1 MTGVHLHQWQI
12 DFILQNEG
20 KMKQK
25 EIAAQLNV
33 TPACVCKVLKRSNTT
48 DEYFNIDQFKKY
60 YAA

>member
-1 MTGVHLHQWQI
+1 MTGVPLHKWQI

-33 TPACVCKVLKRSNTT
+33 TPACVCKVIKRSNST
-48 DEYFNIDQFKKY
+48 DEYFDMDKFSKQ